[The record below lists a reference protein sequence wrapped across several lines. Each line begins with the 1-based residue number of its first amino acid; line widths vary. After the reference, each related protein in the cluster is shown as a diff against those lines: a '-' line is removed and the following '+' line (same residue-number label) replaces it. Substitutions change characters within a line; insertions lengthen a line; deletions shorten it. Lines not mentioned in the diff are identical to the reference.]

1 MVAELVAGFYS
12 SGAPR
17 TPRDLMIV
25 VPMYL
30 LIFLLAFDRGLIAEA
45 LRARWL
51 RKLGEWSFAI
61 YMVQFIVL
69 ILLPF
74 AGLRSMRWA
83 EATLAVL
90 GAAVAGG
97 VAHRFIE
104 RPVGELMRERL
115 LSASAASVTTGHA
128 PSSGGAASPLDRR
141 PARRR

>member
-115 LSASAASVTTGHA
+115 LRLVS
-128 PSSGGAASPLDRR
+128 R
-141 PARRR
+141 